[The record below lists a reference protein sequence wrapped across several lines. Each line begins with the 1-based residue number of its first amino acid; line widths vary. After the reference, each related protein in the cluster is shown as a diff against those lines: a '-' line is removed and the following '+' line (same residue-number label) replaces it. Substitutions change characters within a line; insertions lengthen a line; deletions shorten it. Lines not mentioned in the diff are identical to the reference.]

1 MLFEETPFVGYI
13 TDGALLSVMFVLSM
27 YHTLPFAKKS
37 LGMVFEVVGTG
48 QGSCA
53 Y

>member
-1 MLFEETPFVGYI
+1 MGYI

-27 YHTLPFAKKS
+27 YHTLPSTKKS
-37 LGMVFEVVGTG
+37 QGMVFEVVGTG